1 MAGARRTHVDDIN
14 VLEAREGKVLE
25 DLTSKAT
32 GSAAKD

>member
-1 MAGARRTHVDDIN
+1 MARARRTHVDDIN
-14 VLEAREGKVLE
+14 VLEARESEILE